1 MKNLLCKLGFHHP
14 DKYRYLTVRKTRGQH
29 KWHTNY
35 VVCRRCGKRIATFGV
50 NKRPPEGEEVGQ

>member
-50 NKRPPEGEEVGQ
+50 KKRPPEGEEDA